1 MSKPIN
7 PSISRRQLLT
17 ALALSPLL
25 FRMDCA
31 RAMSIDPHRIVALE
45 WLPAELMLALGVTP
59 MAVADI
65 NNYRAWVGEPELPV
79 SVIDVGLR
87 TEPNLELLTQL
98 KPSLILYS
106 AGYGPS
112 PEKMTRIAPGLG
124 FNFND
129 GSGKPLTVARHSL
142 TELGDKLDMQ
152 QAAKDHLAHF
162 DRFIAEMKPR
172 FAQRDDRPVLLMTLL
187 DPHHALIVGQNSLFQ
202 EVMDLLGVKNAWHGE
217 TNFWGT
223 AVVGLERLVAIKN
236 ADVICFDH
244 NNDAE
249 MEKVMATPLWKA
261 MPFVRQSRFQRVPAV
276 WLYGATISAMNF
288 TKMLAQAVGSAA

>member
-1 MSKPIN
+1 MPEYLN
-7 PSISRRQLLT
+7 PPVSRRQLLT

-25 FRMDCA
+25 LKAGFAQAAPVDVSRV
-31 RAMSIDPHRIVALE
+31 VALE
-45 WLPAELMLALGVTP
+45 WLPVELLLALGVTP
-59 MAVADI
+59 MAMADKL
-65 NNYRAWVGEPELPV
+65 NYHAWVGEPKLPER
-79 SVIDVGLR
+79 VIDVGLR

-98 KPSLILYS
+98 KPSLIIYS

-112 PEKMTRIAPGLG
+112 PDKMARIAPGMG

-129 GSGKPLTVARHSL
+129 GTGKPLSVARKSL
-142 TELGDKLDMQ
+142 VELGVTLGRP
-152 QAAKDHLAHF
+152 QAAAEHLAKF
-162 DRFIAEMKPR
+162 DRFIADMKPR
-172 FAQRDDRPVLLMTLL
+172 FAARGDTPVLLMTLL
-187 DPHHALIVGQNSLFQ
+187 DPRHALVVGENSLFQ

-223 AVVGLERLVAIKN
+223 AVVGLERLAAIKD

-261 MPFVRQSRFQRVPAV
+261 MPFVRQQRFQRVPAV
-276 WLYGATISAMNF
+276 WLYGATLSAMNF
-288 TKMLAQAVGSAA
+288 TTMLAKAVGSEA